1 MHRIRDPI
9 SRGARLTWI
18 LGLINALVLIGTIRP
33 AQAAEDLF
41 ASMAVQR
48 PAQLE
53 PAPALALPNLE
64 GNTVHL
70 QDFRGKVVLLGFFT
84 TA

>member
-1 MHRIRDPI
+1 MPRIPDPI
-9 SRGARLTWI
+9 SRGARVTWI
-18 LGLINALVLIGTIRP
+18 LGLINALVLIGTIRQ
-33 AQAAEDLF
+33 AQTAEDLF

-53 PAPALALPNLE
+53 PAPALALTNLQ

-70 QDFRGKVVLLGFFT
+70 
-84 TA
+84 

>member
-1 MHRIRDPI
+1 
-9 SRGARLTWI
+9 
-18 LGLINALVLIGTIRP
+18 
-33 AQAAEDLF
+33 
-41 ASMAVQR
+41 MAVQR

-53 PAPALALPNLE
+53 PAPALALTNLE

-70 QDFRGKVVLLGFFT
+70 QDFQGKVVLLGFFT

>member
-1 MHRIRDPI
+1 MHRIRDLI
-9 SRGARLTWI
+9 SRGAHLTWI
-18 LGLINALVLIGTIRP
+18 
-33 AQAAEDLF
+33 
-41 ASMAVQR
+41 
-48 PAQLE
+48 
-53 PAPALALPNLE
+53 LALPNLE

>member
-1 MHRIRDPI
+1 
-9 SRGARLTWI
+9 LTWI

-53 PAPALALPNLE
+53 PAPTLALTNL
-64 GNTVHL
+64 
-70 QDFRGKVVLLGFFT
+70 
-84 TA
+84 A

>member
-1 MHRIRDPI
+1 MHQLRDLMN
-9 SRGARLTWI
+9 RGARVTWI

-48 PAQLE
+48 PAWLE
-53 PAPALALPNLE
+53 RAPALALPNLE

>member
-1 MHRIRDPI
+1 
-9 SRGARLTWI
+9 LTWI

-41 ASMAVQR
+41 AGMVVQR

-53 PAPALALPNLE
+53 PAPALALPTLE

>member
-1 MHRIRDPI
+1 MHRIRDLI

-18 LGLINALVLIGTIRP
+18 LGLISALVLIGAIRP

-41 ASMAVQR
+41 VSTAVQR
-48 PAQLE
+48 LAQFE
-53 PAPALALPNLE
+53 PAPALALTNLE

>member
-1 MHRIRDPI
+1 MHRIREPI
-9 SRGARLTWI
+9 SREVRLTWI
-18 LGLINALVLIGTIRP
+18 LGLISALVLIGTIRP
-33 AQAAEDLF
+33 EPAAEDLF

-53 PAPALALPNLE
+53 PAPALVLPNLE

-70 QDFRGKVVLLGFFT
+70 QDFRGKVVLLGSFT

>member
-1 MHRIRDPI
+1 MRIVQHGIR
-9 SRGARLTWI
+9 RVTYLTWVF
-18 LGLINALVLIGTIRP
+18 GLVMAFLIIGAIRP

-53 PAPALALPNLE
+53 PAPALALPNPE

-70 QDFRGKVVLLGFFT
+70 QDSRGKVVLLGFFST
-84 TA
+84 T